1 MMKLMLAL
9 EKLPRGAN
17 IVLATV
23 FMFAITLIYFL
34 TGSQIAISI
43 FFLAP
48 ISIVTWGSGLKAG
61 VVFSFLSIVGWA
73 LADYFNG
80 LHDERLAWFLVNE
93 ILRLLLFVAGAS
105 VLAALKRLVEEHKMA
120 ARVDELTGIA
130 NRRAFYEAARSEIA
144 RANRNPGPFTVVF
157 TDIDNFKKVNDKFG
171 HSVGD
176 RLLSM
181 TASIMRQNVREIDQ
195 VARLGGDE
203 FVILLTGTDSNG
215 ASTVMERL
223 RNDLTDMARQ
233 NNWPISFSAGAVT
246 FTRPPESVDE
256 MITKADSLMY
266 TVKQSGK
273 DHIRQES
280 S

>member
-23 FMFAITLIYFL
+23 FMVAITLIYFL

-105 VLAALKRLVEEHKMA
+105 VLAALKRLVEEHKLA

-223 RNDLTDMARQ
+223 RNDLAEMARQ

-280 S
+280 N

>member
-1 MMKLMLAL
+1 MKLMLAL

-23 FMFAITLIYFL
+23 FMVAITLIYFL

-105 VLAALKRLVEEHKMA
+105 VLAALKRLVEEHKLA

-223 RNDLTDMARQ
+223 RNDLAEMARQ

-280 S
+280 N

>member
-1 MMKLMLAL
+1 MKLMLAL

-23 FMFAITLIYFL
+23 FVIAITLIYFL

-48 ISIVTWGSGLKAG
+48 ITIVTWSSGLRTG
-61 VVFSFLSIVGWA
+61 IVFSFLSIVGWA
-73 LADYFNG
+73 VADYFNG

-157 TDIDNFKKVNDKFG
+157 TDIDNFKNVNDKFG

-181 TASIMRQNVREIDQ
+181 TASIMRQNVREVDQ

-223 RNDLTDMARQ
+223 RNDLTEMAKK

-266 TVKQSGK
+266 AVKQSGK

>member
-1 MMKLMLAL
+1 MKLMLAL

-105 VLAALKRLVEEHKMA
+105 VLAALKRLVEEHKLA

-223 RNDLTDMARQ
+223 RNDLAEMARQ

-280 S
+280 N